1 MSKMSTCPLM
11 EVLNPAAGYISNEY
25 SIMKDFLVTYSML
38 E

>member
-1 MSKMSTCPLM
+1 M
-11 EVLNPAAGYISNEY
+11 EVLNSAAGYISNEY